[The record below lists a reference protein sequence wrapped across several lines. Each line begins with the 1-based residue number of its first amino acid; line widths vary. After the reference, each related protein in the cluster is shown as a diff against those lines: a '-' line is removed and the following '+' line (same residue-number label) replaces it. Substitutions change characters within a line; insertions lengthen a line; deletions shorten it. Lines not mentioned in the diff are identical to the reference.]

1 MQGATDARGTA
12 HSRNILLRQR
22 QKCAGRRPPRIE
34 RKHWKCT
41 ENKKDQK
48 ERNVWG
54 FSTLTVTERSPRG
67 RTFWNTAYS
76 RNTQTTGRGTQGIG
90 LFADDHKDDWRYDCE
105 DGSEYDIDPWSYDTL
120 EEYEEALEDVRL
132 RQLSDGL

>member
-41 ENKKDQK
+41 ENKKRPKGEECIGLFDFDGDGK
-48 ERNVWG
+48 ISLWED
-54 FSTLTVTERSPRG
+54 FLE
-67 RTFWNTAYS
+67 YS
-76 RNTQTTGRGTQGIG
+76 LFEEYANDGTGEPGIG
-90 LFADDHKDDWRYDCE
+90 LFADDHRDDCK
-105 DGSEYDIDPWSYDTL
+105 DGSEYGIDPWDYDTL
-120 EEYEEALEDVRL
+120 EEYEEALEDARL